1 MNDIDSRFMV
11 LSAVD
16 RGTPLAGILSAVDMP
31 PRSVRAVLNSLAADG
46 SLRVSSNLYTI
57 TDKGIETRLALQHL
71 REREQERLARELAN
85 KNAGLAE
92 KEKRENKDA
101 VFQTLLA
108 AFSVLASGL
117 IAVLI
122 AKLL

>member
-1 MNDIDSRFMV
+1 M
-11 LSAVD
+11 
-16 RGTPLAGILSAVDMP
+16 
-31 PRSVRAVLNSLAADG
+31 
-46 SLRVSSNLYTI
+46 
-57 TDKGIETRLALQHL
+57 
-71 REREQERLARELAN
+71 AN